1 MFFNKKKN
9 PYPEGIYYVDVN
21 GDKKL
26 FRMRVGDGVTH
37 PDKTPFICD
46 KDGNPI
52 EITIK
57 GPNELSEST
66 PVVEA
71 PKQDVVDTATPDL
84 GALGGLMGMMG
95 GMQNSHFKP
104 LSPDEVFTYN
114 FYTELVNEIVSNV
127 EAGNANKDELLELRE
142 LIEKF
147 HPEYMKQMVNEA
159 NTDTKE

>member
-71 PKQDVVDTATPDL
+71 PKQDVVDSVSPDL

-95 GMQNSHFKP
+95 GMQNPHFKP
-104 LSPDEVFTYN
+104 LIPDEVFTYN
-114 FYTELVNEIVSNV
+114 FYTTLVNEISRNV
-127 EAGNANKDELLELRE
+127 EAGNDNKDELLELRE

-147 HPEYMKQMVNEA
+147 HPEFMDQMVNEV
-159 NTDTKE
+159 TDTKE